1 MSDELTKV
9 QGDEGKETAYVITED
24 VAELKSKL
32 AKLETALGKVID
44 VLVQKTPARTTSETE
59 EVKRMEVDAGPN
71 GVPTPPLFRQAIDE
85 VLGKDFGVTFD
96 NEQILKIFVPLEKS
110 NASKDYLAMH
120 KQDIRCKYIGNGGV
134 AAVRQYAMLVR
145 NNLQKSGV
153 KLPII

>member
-44 VLVQKTPARTTSETE
+44 VLAQKTPARTTSETE

-96 NEQILKIFVPLEKS
+96 NEQILKIFVPL
-110 NASKDYLAMH
+110 
-120 KQDIRCKYIGNGGV
+120 
-134 AAVRQYAMLVR
+134 
-145 NNLQKSGV
+145 
-153 KLPII
+153 